1 MNINLFTHEQIKRS
15 PFLLANYAHKIS
27 KGKLPNDLHD
37 AIVLHG
43 MIDAKN
49 WYVRCYFDKILLG
62 VHLMSSNSTLYDFG
76 TEKLLESLEK

>member
-37 AIVLHG
+37 AMVLHG

-62 VHLMSSNSTLYDFG
+62 LHLMSSKMTLYDFG
-76 TEKLLESLEK
+76 IEKLLESLEK

>member
-1 MNINLFTHEQIKRS
+1 MNINLFTHDQIKRS

-37 AIVLHG
+37 AMVLHG

-62 VHLMSSNSTLYDFG
+62 LHLMSSKMTLYDFG
-76 TEKLLESLEK
+76 IQELLNVSR